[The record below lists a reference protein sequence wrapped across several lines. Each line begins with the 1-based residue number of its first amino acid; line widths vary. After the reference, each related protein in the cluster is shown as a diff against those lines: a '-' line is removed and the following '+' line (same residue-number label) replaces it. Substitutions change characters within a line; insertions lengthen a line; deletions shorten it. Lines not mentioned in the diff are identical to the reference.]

1 MNAVRQTAI
10 ARTVAAAA
18 AAIVILS
25 AIVLVGD
32 YARARYRLPRD
43 DARVA
48 ELQAQARRDASASRR
63 LDEEQDAITSMRL
76 ARRGRLRALSIV
88 LIVGAAV
95 FVGCAKWRTALG
107 PRRPEAPPAPPRK
120 AIRLRKLQDA
130 LIRYR
135 VTDACNGCTL
145 CAQACRTGAIAYRPY
160 EKHEIDD
167 SRCTWCDKCIPA
179 CPENAIE
186 VVFAATGA
194 PAPRP
199 TRPRPLAS

>member
-1 MNAVRQTAI
+1 MSPARQMAL
-10 ARTVAAAA
+10 ARAGTIAAAA
-18 AAIVILS
+18 VVIAGAS
-25 AIVLVGD
+25 ILVAD
-32 YARARYRLPRD
+32 YGRARLRAPRD
-43 DARVA
+43 DARAA
-48 ELQAQARRDASASRR
+48 ELQMQARTDASAART
-63 LDEEQDAITSMRL
+63 LAAEQDAITRARH
-76 ARRGRLRALSIV
+76 ARRGRLRAFGVV
-88 LIVGAAV
+88 LIAASAL
-95 FVGCAKWRTALG
+95 FVGCAKWRIALG
-107 PRRPEAPPAPPRK
+107 PRRPPAPPPPARK
-120 AIRLRKLQDA
+120 TIRLRKLQEA

-179 CPENAIE
+179 CPEGAIE

-199 TRPRPLAS
+199 TRPRPLVS